1 MKARRG
7 INLVLNLGNLV
18 YIVCMYREG
27 GWGIERESERE
38 SERER
43 ERVRER
49 ESERERENKGRERE
63 RENK

>member
-49 ESERERENKGRERE
+49 ESERERE
-63 RENK
+63 